1 MFAEERQNAIKA
13 MLEKMGAVTTAHLVR
28 EFNVSTE
35 TVRRDLLILEKHGAL
50 KRVHGG
56 AVKEGS
62 TLVYSDLEN
71 RLDLNTDEKRELAEK
86 AAQCI
91 LEDDILMIDSGST
104 AAVLAEELR
113 RRFKRLT
120 VITYSLDILD
130 ILKDCKE
137 YTLILCGG
145 QFIPSEKSFCGSLVL
160 DAIGRIHAYKA
171 FICPSAV
178 SIEHGIG
185 DFQDSLGMI
194 QKAMLSA
201 ADKVYILADSS
212 KFEQSAMLKVSDL
225 RSDYICVTDSGI
237 SDELIKL
244 YAENGITILKGG
256 DKK

>member
-35 TVRRDLLILEKHGAL
+35 TVRRDLLILEEHGAL

-56 AVKEGS
+56 AVKEGG

-91 LEDDILMIDSGST
+91 SEDDIIMIDSGST

-145 QFIPSEKSFCGSLVL
+145 
-160 DAIGRIHAYKA
+160 
-171 FICPSAV
+171 
-178 SIEHGIG
+178 
-185 DFQDSLGMI
+185 
-194 QKAMLSA
+194 
-201 ADKVYILADSS
+201 
-212 KFEQSAMLKVSDL
+212 
-225 RSDYICVTDSGI
+225 
-237 SDELIKL
+237 
-244 YAENGITILKGG
+244 
-256 DKK
+256 